1 MIIKNKP
8 IHIGDVFIN
17 VNFNNAAIL
26 NETYIVTKID
36 TCASDDVIVY
46 VIGST
51 TPIQNLRFIRFNY
64 LQMYCTRL

>member
-1 MIIKNKP
+1 MIIKNKL

-17 VNFNNAAIL
+17 VSFNNAAIL
-26 NETYIVTKID
+26 NKTYIVTKTD
-36 TCASDDVIVY
+36 TCASDDVTVY

-51 TPIQNLRFIRFNY
+51 TPIQNLRFNY